1 MRHQYDVSLLIL
13 QYCPHR
19 TPGYVDSST
28 EPWKNAGA
36 EAVCFVGKSA
46 ADACADQPLPSLGY
60 LAPELQKRSEPVRA
74 LVKPC
79 HSIESLWARRWIQLC
94 YVCSSH

>member
-1 MRHQYDVSLLIL
+1 MLIS
-13 QYCPHR
+13 QSCPHR
-19 TPGYVDSST
+19 SHGYVDSFT

-46 ADACADQPLPSLGY
+46 ANACADQPLPSLGY

-79 HSIESLWARRWIQLC
+79 HSIDREPVGAALGFSYVMYAFQQGRR
-94 YVCSSH
+94 